1 GPQLGKNL
9 EDHVK
14 DYNVD
19 VMNLQRATRL
29 EKNDLIELELENGA
43 VLKSKSV
50 ILSTGARWRKVGVP
64 GEAEFRNKGVAYC
77 PHCDD
82 PLVESKRGSGIGGC
96 NSGVESAIDLAGI
109 VEHVTVMEIGGE
121 LGADSVL
128 QDRLR
133 NLYNVTIITEAQT
146 TEITGKDNVNGI
158 TYLDRN
164 TNEEHH
170 IELEGVFVQIGL
182 VPNTEWLGDVV
193 EKTKSGEI

>member
-1 GPQLGKNL
+1 STKGPQLGKNL

-29 EKNDLIELELENGA
+29 EKNDLIVLELENGA
-43 VLKSKSV
+43 VIKSKSV
-50 ILSTGARWRKVGVP
+50 MLSTGARWRKVGVP
-64 GEAEFRNKGVAYC
+64 GEEEFRNKGVAYC
-77 PHCDD
+77 PHCDGT
-82 PLVESKRGSGIGGC
+82 LFEGKRVSVIGGG
-96 NSGVESAIDLAGI
+96 NYGVEAAIHIVGI
-109 VEHVTVMEIGGE
+109 VEHVTVLEFGGE

-133 NLYNVTIITEAQT
+133 NLSNVTIITEAQT

-182 VPNTEWLGDVV
+182 VPNTEWLG
-193 EKTKSGEI
+193 

>member
-1 GPQLGKNL
+1 
-9 EDHVK
+9 
-14 DYNVD
+14 
-19 VMNLQRATRL
+19 
-29 EKNDLIELELENGA
+29 
-43 VLKSKSV
+43 
-50 ILSTGARWRKVGVP
+50 
-64 GEAEFRNKGVAYC
+64 GE
-77 PHCDD
+77 
-82 PLVESKRGSGIGGC
+82 
-96 NSGVESAIDLAGI
+96 
-109 VEHVTVMEIGGE
+109 E

-133 NLYNVTIITEAQT
+133 NLSNVTIITEAQT

-193 EKTKSGEI
+193 EKTKSGEIVVDRRGATSIPGVFAAGDCTDSAIEKIISTKAEGAIASLSSFKYLIRQTDELSETKA